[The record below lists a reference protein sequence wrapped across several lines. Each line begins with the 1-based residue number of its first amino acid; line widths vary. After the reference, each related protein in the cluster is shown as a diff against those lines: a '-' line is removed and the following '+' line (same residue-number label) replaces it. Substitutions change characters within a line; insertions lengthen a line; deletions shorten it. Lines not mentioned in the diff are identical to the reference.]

1 MAGRMSPALGRGD
14 GVIVGASIMAHLMEK
29 QFLLRANTALLL
41 TLVWGGLAACAFG
54 AVIFDLG
61 RLLHV
66 W

>member
-1 MAGRMSPALGRGD
+1 
-14 GVIVGASIMAHLMEK
+14 MAHHLIEK

-54 AVIFDLG
+54 AVIFDVG
-61 RLLHV
+61 RLLAL